1 MAQWVPARTAIP
13 ERSITVAMSWACA
26 AAISKATIGPFSGAL
41 PKMRRPS
48 ICDSR
53 CSAAVSD
60 AGPTE
65 TLDPHAI
72 ASVVDQYRAFN
83 LYDRL
88 AETQIDGTVKPHLA
102 ESIEAADDTSTTWI
116 VKLRSGVTFHACLAV
131 AFAL

>member
-1 MAQWVPARTAIP
+1 M
-13 ERSITVAMSWACA
+13 ERSEDFNIRLSRRRLLER
-26 AAISKATIGPFSGAL
+26 GAL
-41 PKMRRPS
+41 AGAGLILVPS
-48 ICDSR
+48 VLAACGTSDSGGGSGSTTMAANTETTSGTPVSGGVFR
-53 CSAAVSD
+53 VAVSD

-102 ESIEAADDTSTTWI
+102 ESIEAADASSTKW
-116 VKLRSGVTFHACLAV
+116 VV
-131 AFAL
+131 